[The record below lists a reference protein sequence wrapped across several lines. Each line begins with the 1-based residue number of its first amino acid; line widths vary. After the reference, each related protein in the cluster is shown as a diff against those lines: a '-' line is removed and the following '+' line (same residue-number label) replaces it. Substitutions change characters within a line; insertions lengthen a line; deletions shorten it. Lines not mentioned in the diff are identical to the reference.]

1 MGRKRKKNGQESV
14 NIIRVGSY
22 KGKGLYQHRTK
33 RRKARK

>member
-1 MGRKRKKNGQESV
+1 MRRKKKKNGQGSV

-33 RRKARK
+33 LRKTRK